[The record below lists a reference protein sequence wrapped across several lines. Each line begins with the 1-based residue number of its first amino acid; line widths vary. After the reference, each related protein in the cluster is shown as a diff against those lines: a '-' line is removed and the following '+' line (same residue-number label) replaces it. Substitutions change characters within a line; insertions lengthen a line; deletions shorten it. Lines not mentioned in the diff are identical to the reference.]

1 MSYCCENMT
10 SAEKLAN
17 KDNLNKFFET
27 SIGKFTLSDYS
38 EIQSNDT
45 GAFKNLRIC
54 LVESPTFRKQSQKI
68 F

>member
-38 EIQSNDT
+38 EIESNDA
-45 GAFKNLRIC
+45 GALKNLKIC
-54 LVESPTFRKQSQKI
+54 
-68 F
+68 